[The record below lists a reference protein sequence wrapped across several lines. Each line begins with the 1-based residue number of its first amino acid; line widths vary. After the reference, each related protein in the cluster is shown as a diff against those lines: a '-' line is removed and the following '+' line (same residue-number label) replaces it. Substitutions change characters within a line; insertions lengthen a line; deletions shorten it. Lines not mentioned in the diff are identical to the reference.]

1 MNSESNSRPQ
11 SNLVIQNVPMMTVP
25 MTMNP
30 ELKALEKARIEKL
43 FPKKMRR
50 ILSFMQLY
58 FGGIAGLLQIILV
71 GMASKSGGEADYGTG
86 IWCGLIIGIAGGIG
100 LIATNRPS
108 LRSVKALLVLSIF
121 ATIFAMILMFISW
134 SGIQTSRRGSNYVEV
149 SCIPDSG
156 SIGMI
161 ILILLGGN
169 VLYPCPH
176 WIS

>member
-25 MTMNP
+25 MNP

-71 GMASKSGGEADYGTG
+71 GIASKSGEEADYGTG

-100 LIATNRPS
+100 LIVTNKPS